1 MFLKRIS
8 NRLAVLTG
16 AVLLTGLT
24 AFAQMR
30 PGDSPQQTPV
40 NPSNNSTTD
49 TMQAQQNAASAG
61 MQDKAFV
68 RNALEGEMA
77 EVQLGQLASEKG
89 LSDDVK
95 QFGQQMV
102 TDHTKLG
109 DQMKQVALQLGVT
122 PPTRKSKKDKEL
134 MAKLQGLSGT
144 QFDNAYIVAMV
155 KDRKKD
161 AEDFKAEAQQTQNP
175 ALQQVTQRGDR

>member
-68 RNALEGEMA
+68 RNALEGGWPKFSS
-77 EVQLGQLASEKG
+77 VSSRRKRDLAT
-89 LSDDVK
+89 
-95 QFGQQMV
+95 M
-102 TDHTKLG
+102 
-109 DQMKQVALQLGVT
+109 
-122 PPTRKSKKDKEL
+122 
-134 MAKLQGLSGT
+134 
-144 QFDNAYIVAMV
+144 
-155 KDRKKD
+155 
-161 AEDFKAEAQQTQNP
+161 
-175 ALQQVTQRGDR
+175 